1 MATDSF
7 TDRTRT
13 AEAGL
18 SPAERRVARHFREHR
33 EEVLLASAAE
43 LARKAGTSDATVIR
57 TVRTLGYDGLAEMRR
72 AIATELRRDLSPAG
86 RVMQTLR
93 EVGDDLGT
101 AFDTTIELQVAAV
114 AGLKR
119 SIAPEQFR
127 TAVDHVLRAGRIAVF
142 GIGPSSAMAAYLA
155 VQLGR
160 FGIEAMTLSDT
171 GLLLADRLM
180 RLRQG
185 DLLVV
190 MAYGRVYPEL
200 RAVLDRADGLG
211 LPKILMT
218 DTLGADLA
226 DQVYLVLDIPR
237 GRADTM
243 SLHTATLAFIETWLF
258 GIASQR
264 PAQTV
269 AALTE
274 LNRLRA
280 ELAGPGLTL

>member
-1 MATDSF
+1 MAADSF
-7 TDRTRT
+7 TDRTRS
-13 AEAGL
+13 AESGL

-57 TVRTLGYDGLAEMRR
+57 TVRTLGYDGLAAMRR

-86 RVMQTLR
+86 RVAQTLR
-93 EVGDDLGT
+93 EVGDDLGA
-101 AFDTTIELQVAAV
+101 AFEATVDRQVAAV

-127 TAVDHVLRAGRIAVF
+127 AAVDHVLRADRIAVF

-160 FGIEAMTLSDT
+160 FGIDAMTLSDT

-200 RAVLDRADGLG
+200 RALLGRADGLG
-211 LPKILMT
+211 LPTILMT

-226 DQVYLVLDIPR
+226 GRVDLVLDIPR

-243 SLHTATLAFIETWLF
+243 SLHTATLAFIETWLV

-269 AALTE
+269 EALTE

-280 ELAGPGLTL
+280 ELAGPDLSL